1 MDSRIDSIPMSIRQ
15 DGSSFKAAFTIANAG
30 YFVFATGIT
39 QREFIEL
46 LISICEAPRENT
58 QDVVEYILEHG

>member
-1 MDSRIDSIPMSIRQ
+1 MVDSR
-15 DGSSFKAAFTIANAG
+15 
-30 YFVFATGIT
+30 GIT
-39 QREFIEL
+39 QHEFIEL

>member
-1 MDSRIDSIPMSIRQ
+1 MSLMVQYDYYGTRR
-15 DGSSFKAAFTIANAG
+15 FRALFTIENTG
-30 YFVFATGIT
+30 YIVSAKGIT

-58 QDVVEYILEHG
+58 QDVVEYILERG